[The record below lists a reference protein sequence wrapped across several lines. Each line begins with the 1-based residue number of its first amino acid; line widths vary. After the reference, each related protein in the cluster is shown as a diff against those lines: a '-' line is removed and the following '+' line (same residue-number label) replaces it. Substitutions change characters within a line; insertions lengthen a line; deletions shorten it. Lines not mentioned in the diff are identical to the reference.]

1 MSQGLKLHNAW
12 ILAENAFYLSYDRW
26 IRWSGKNFMQPQ
38 DANTVHFMFKQC
50 EELLKKRELT
60 KEAWKAYNDIYLS
73 IQMIVDR
80 AYGRAF
86 NRRVVKCFCNSVI
99 AIITPI
105 PFIRHNSHTG
115 ANCINKSSLQI

>member
-50 EELLKKRELT
+50 EELLKKTRTDKRGLE
-60 KEAWKAYNDIYLS
+60 
-73 IQMIVDR
+73 
-80 AYGRAF
+80 G
-86 NRRVVKCFCNSVI
+86 
-99 AIITPI
+99 
-105 PFIRHNSHTG
+105 
-115 ANCINKSSLQI
+115 LQ

>member
-1 MSQGLKLHNAW
+1 
-12 ILAENAFYLSYDRW
+12 
-26 IRWSGKNFMQPQ
+26 MQPQ
-38 DANTVHFMFKQC
+38 DANTINFMFKQC

-60 KEAWKAYNDIYLS
+60 KEAWKAYNDIYRS
-73 IQMIVDR
+73 IQMIMDQ
-80 AYGRAF
+80 AYDRAF
-86 NRRVVKCFCNSVI
+86 NRHVVKCLFNSVI